1 MSLRKDDP
9 IYYRN
14 KIRDLIKQALE
25 QGLKVEGEIIEGG
38 VRIYFEAD
46 NGDIAGV
53 NLTGK

>member
-1 MSLRKDDP
+1 MNLRKDDP

-14 KIRDLIKQALE
+14 MVRDLIKQALE
-25 QGLKVEGEIIEGG
+25 EGLKIEGEMIEGG

-53 NLTGK
+53 DLTGK